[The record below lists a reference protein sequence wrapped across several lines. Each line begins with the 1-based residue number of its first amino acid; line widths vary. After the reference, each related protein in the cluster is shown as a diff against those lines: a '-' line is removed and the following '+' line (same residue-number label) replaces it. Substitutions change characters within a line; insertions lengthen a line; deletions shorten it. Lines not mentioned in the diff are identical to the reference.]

1 MLYILNTQNINK
13 KIKLKAE
20 NETVYVV
27 SVNLPHCGG
36 GTMEDFL
43 EEVALETSLRG
54 WGGDTV
60 RMGMVTQGVGF
71 VWRRAAGRF
80 A

>member
-1 MLYILNTQNINK
+1 M
-13 KIKLKAE
+13 
-20 NETVYVV
+20 V

>member
-1 MLYILNTQNINK
+1 MHTILILK
-13 KIKLKAE
+13 KGE

-54 WGGDTV
+54 RWGGGNTV
-60 RMGMVTQGVGF
+60 GMGMVTQGVGF
-71 VWRRAAGRF
+71 IWRRAAGRF